1 MKTIQRFVLSLFPV
15 LLEFLHY
22 IYLLNSLW
30 DQLKNEACEVL
41 QVLIAMGKMQLLS
54 FSYRKMYQFYFNP
67 LTEKQTSNST
77 LVQIQC
83 MRGHAASFSS
93 TKETAS
99 DFSRKEV
106 TGRPEWLISIMHQ
119 SSRSGARQTASSAPR
134 VWCCR
139 GGPWP
144 CLVPFQFSSARKV
157 EKKISD
163 A

>member
-93 TKETAS
+93 TKETAF
-99 DFSRKEV
+99 DFSRKEKKAWEEV
-106 TGRPEWLISIMHQ
+106 TGRPECDSSQ
-119 SSRSGARQTASSAPR
+119 SFILKQKLPNSRRAHIEQGAAHTKQPA
-134 VWCCR
+134 
-139 GGPWP
+139 
-144 CLVPFQFSSARKV
+144 
-157 EKKISD
+157 
-163 A
+163 